1 MNSASGGNI
10 IYKFTGDSSGLEKT
24 TKNVNTGFKG
34 LTKSIVGANLV
45 TKGISKAFQIM
56 SQNMGTA
63 VRRFDTMKNFPNVMK
78 NLGIGTAESN
88 EAIKKLEKELQG
100 LPTSLDQGA
109 MAVQRFTS
117 KNGDVKKSTD
127 MFLGLNNALLAGGA
141 SSEVQASAM
150 EQISQAYAK
159 GKPDMVEWRSL
170 LSAMPAQAKQ
180 LGMAFGMSSE
190 ELGEALR
197 KGDISMDDFMAKV
210 MELNEKGAD
219 GFESF
224 AVQAKS
230 ATGGIQTAMTN
241 LRSRIVQGI
250 TAMLEGIEKGLA
262 KANLP
267 SIAEI
272 FDKLGT
278 AIKNAMKAA
287 APYIVSF
294 VKKLGEV
301 YQWAKKNEG
310 LVKTLAKV
318 VLALVGAL
326 SAISVV
332 TKIVSTLAP
341 LIKIFTTLFNV
352 IKTIISVVKVLSVV
366 FKALFALMAANPIV
380 LIIAG
385 IVALVAAFVTLWKKC
400 EAFRNFFI
408 NLWNGIKTFFMAVI
422 EGIKTYFVLRWTLI
436 KTTFTTIIN
445 AIKSVW
451 TSVWNGIKSIFT
463 TITNAIKNAFTNVVN
478 GIKTKINTI
487 KTFASNIISA
497 FTSLPGKMLNIGK
510 NIATGLW
517 NGIKGL
523 KDWVINKVKS
533 LGKSI
538 IKGLKNVLGIHSP
551 SKEFAII
558 GRYSVLGYTE
568 ALDNMRSDIQEQVQD
583 TFGLDPHLTG
593 SMNNHYSPN
602 VMVNNDINVST
613 DPLGQTVKKIKT
625 FSGGAK
631 NDYNYGM
638 GV

>member
-24 TKNVNTGFKG
+24 TKNANSGFKG
-34 LTKSIVGANLV
+34 LTKSIIGANLV

-63 VRRFDTMKNFPNVMK
+63 VKRFDTMKNFPNVMK
-78 NLGIGTAESN
+78 NLGIGTAESS
-88 EAIKKLEKELQG
+88 EAIKKLEKGLQG

-141 SSEVQASAM
+141 SSEVQASAL

-159 GKPDMVEWRSL
+159 GKPDMIEWRSL
-170 LSAMPAQAKQ
+170 LTAMPAQAKQ

-197 KGDISMDDFMAKV
+197 KGDISMDEFMAKV
-210 MELNEKGAD
+210 MELNENGVA

-224 AVQAKS
+224 SVQAKNS
-230 ATGGIQTAMTN
+230 TGGIQTSITN
-241 LRSRIVQGI
+241 LKSRIAAGI
-250 TAMLEGIEKGLA
+250 AEMISGIEKGLA

-272 FDKLGT
+272 IDKLGT
-278 AIKNAMKAA
+278 AIKNVLKAA
-287 APYIVSF
+287 APYIVAF
-294 VKKLGEV
+294 IGKLGEV
-301 YQWAKKNEG
+301 YQWAKKNEK

-318 VLALVGAL
+318 VLSLVGAL

-422 EGIKTYFVLRWTLI
+422 EGIKTYFVLRWTLMKI
-436 KTTFTTIIN
+436 AFTTIIN

-478 GIKTKINTI
+478 GIKSKINTI
-487 KTFASNIISA
+487 KTFASSIVSA

-517 NGIKGL
+517 NGISGL

-533 LGKSI
+533 MGKSI

>member
-24 TKNVNTGFKG
+24 TKNANTGFKG

-63 VRRFDTMKNFPNVMK
+63 VKRFDTMKNFPNVMK
-78 NLGIGTAESN
+78 NLGIGTAESS

-141 SSEVQASAM
+141 SSEVQASAL

-159 GKPDMVEWRSL
+159 GKPDMIEWRSL
-170 LSAMPAQAKQ
+170 LTAMPAQAKQ
-180 LGMAFGMSSE
+180 LGMAFGMSSD

-197 KGDISMDDFMAKV
+197 KGDISMDEFMAKI
-210 MELNEKGAD
+210 MELNENGVA

-224 AVQAKS
+224 SVQAKN
-230 ATGGIQTAMTN
+230 ATGGIQTSITN
-241 LRSRIVQGI
+241 LKSRVAAGI
-250 TAMLEGIEKGLA
+250 AEMLSGVEKGLA

-267 SIAEI
+267 SIAQI
-272 FDKLGT
+272 IDKLGT
-278 AIKNAMKAA
+278 AIKNVLKAA
-287 APYIVSF
+287 VPYIVAF
-294 VKKLGEV
+294 IGKLGEI
-301 YQWAKKNEG
+301 YQWAKKNEK

-400 EAFRNFFI
+400 EAFRNFWI
-408 NLWNGIKTFFMAVI
+408 NLWNGIKILFQATI
-422 EGIKTYFVLRWTLI
+422 EGIK
-436 KTTFTTIIN
+436 
-445 AIKSVW
+445 AIW
-451 TSVWNGIKSIFT
+451 NSVWNS
-463 TITNAIKNAFTNVVN
+463 IKNFFNNIIN
-478 GIKTKINTI
+478 GIKNGFTNMVNNIKSKITTI
-487 KTFASNIISA
+487 KNFASSIVSA
-497 FTSLPGKMLNIGK
+497 FTSLPGKMLSIGR

-517 NGIKGL
+517 NGINGL
-523 KDWVINKVKS
+523 KSWVINKVKS
-533 LGKSI
+533 MGKSI
-538 IKGLKNVLGIHSP
+538 ISGLKKVLGIHSP

>member
-24 TKNVNTGFKG
+24 TKNANSGFKG
-34 LTKSIVGANLV
+34 LTKSIIGANLV

-63 VRRFDTMKNFPNVMK
+63 VKRFDTMKNFPNVMK
-78 NLGIGTAESN
+78 NLGIGTAESS
-88 EAIKKLEKELQG
+88 EAIKKLEKGLQG

-141 SSEVQASAM
+141 SSEVQASAL

-159 GKPDMVEWRSL
+159 GKPDMIEWRSL
-170 LSAMPAQAKQ
+170 LTAIPAQAKQ

-210 MELNEKGAD
+210 MELNENGVA

-224 AVQAKS
+224 AVQAKNS
-230 ATGGIQTAMTN
+230 TGGIQTSITN
-241 LRSRIVQGI
+241 LKSRIAAGI
-250 TAMLEGIEKGLA
+250 AEMISGIEKGLA

-272 FDKLGT
+272 IDKLGT
-278 AIKNAMKAA
+278 AIKNVLKAA
-287 APYIVSF
+287 APYIVAF
-294 VKKLGEV
+294 IGKLGEI
-301 YQWAKKNEG
+301 YQWAKKNEK

-318 VLALVGAL
+318 VLSLVGAL

-400 EAFRNFFI
+400 EAFRNFWI
-408 NLWNGIKTFFMAVI
+408 GLWEGIKKAFMFVI
-422 EGIKTYFVLRWTLI
+422 EAIKTYFILRWTLM
-436 KTTFTTIIN
+436 KTAFTTIIN

-478 GIKTKINTI
+478 GIKSNINTI
-487 KTFASNIISA
+487 KTFASSIVSA
-497 FTSLPGKMLNIGK
+497 FTSLPGKMLSIGK

-517 NGIKGL
+517 NGISGL

-533 LGKSI
+533 MGKSI

-593 SMNNHYSPN
+593 SINNHYSPN

>member
-24 TKNVNTGFKG
+24 TKNANSGFKG

-63 VRRFDTMKNFPNVMK
+63 VKRFDTMKNFPNVMK
-78 NLGIGTAESN
+78 NLGIGTAESQQ
-88 EAIKKLEKELQG
+88 AISKLEKELQG

-141 SSEVQASAM
+141 SAEIQSSAL

-159 GKPDMVEWRSL
+159 GKPDMIEWRSL
-170 LSAMPAQAKQ
+170 LTAIPAQAKQ

-210 MELNEKGAD
+210 MELNENGVA

-224 AVQAKS
+224 SVQAKN
-230 ATGGIQTAMTN
+230 ATGGIQTSITN
-241 LRSRIVQGI
+241 LKSRIAAGI
-250 TAMLEGIEKGLA
+250 AEMLSGVEKGLA

-267 SIAEI
+267 SIAQI
-272 FDKLGT
+272 IDKLGT
-278 AIKNAMKAA
+278 AIKKVLKAA
-287 APYIVSF
+287 VPYIVAF
-294 VKKLGEV
+294 IGKLGEV
-301 YQWAKKNEG
+301 YQWAKKNEK

-400 EAFRNFFI
+400 EAFRNFWI
-408 NLWNGIKTFFMAVI
+408 NLWNGIKILFQATI
-422 EGIKTYFVLRWTLI
+422 EGIK
-436 KTTFTTIIN
+436 
-445 AIKSVW
+445 AIW
-451 TSVWNGIKSIFT
+451 NSVWNSIRNFFNN
-463 TITNAIKNAFTNVVN
+463 IIN
-478 GIKTKINTI
+478 GIKNGFTNMVNNIKSKITTI
-487 KTFASNIISA
+487 KNFASSIVSA
-497 FTSLPGKMLNIGK
+497 FTSLPGKMLSIGR

-517 NGIKGL
+517 NGISGL

-533 LGKSI
+533 MGKSI
-538 IKGLKNVLGIHSP
+538 ISGLKKVLGIHSP

>member
-10 IYKFTGDSSGLEKT
+10 IIKFLGDATGLEKT
-24 TKNVNTGFKG
+24 TKSTYSGFKG

-63 VRRFDTMKNFPNVMK
+63 VKRFDTMKNFPNVMK
-78 NLGIGTAESN
+78 NLGIGTADSQQ
-88 EAIKKLEKELQG
+88 AIKKLEKELQG

-109 MAVQRFTS
+109 LAVQRFTS

-159 GKPDMVEWRSL
+159 GKPDMIEWRSL
-170 LSAMPAQAKQ
+170 LTAMPAQAKQ
-180 LGMAFGMSSE
+180 LGMAFGMSSD

-197 KGDISMDDFMAKV
+197 KGDISMDEFMAKV
-210 MELNEKGAD
+210 MELNENGVA

-224 AVQAKS
+224 AVQAKNS
-230 ATGGIQTAMTN
+230 TGGIQTSITN
-241 LRSRIVQGI
+241 LKSRVAAGI
-250 TAMLEGIEKGLA
+250 AEMISGVEKGLV

-272 FDKLGT
+272 IDKLGT
-278 AIKNAMKAA
+278 AIKNVLKAA
-287 APYIVSF
+287 APYIVAF
-294 VKKLGEV
+294 IGKLGEI
-301 YQWAKKNEG
+301 YQWAKKNEK

-385 IVALVAAFVTLWKKC
+385 IVALVAAFVTLWNKC

-422 EGIKTYFVLRWTLI
+422 EGIKTTWT
-436 KTTFTTIIN
+436 N
-445 AIKSVW
+445 SW
-451 TSVWNGIKSIFT
+451 
-463 TITNAIKNAFTNVVN
+463 NAIKNFFNNIVNGIKNGFTNMVN
-478 GIKTKINTI
+478 NIKTKINNI
-487 KTFASNIISA
+487 KSFASSIVSA

>member
-10 IYKFTGDSSGLEKT
+10 IYKFLGDSSGLEKT
-24 TKNVNTGFKG
+24 TKNANSGFKG
-34 LTKSIVGANLV
+34 LTKSIIGANLV
-45 TKGISKAFQIM
+45 TKGISKAFQM
-56 SQNMGTA
+56 VSQNMGSA
-63 VRRFDTMKNFPNVMK
+63 VKRFDTMKNYPNVMK
-78 NLGIGTAESN
+78 NLGISAEESQKSIDKM
-88 EAIKKLEKELQG
+88 AEKLQG
-100 LPTSLDQGA
+100 LPTTLDQGA

-117 KNGDVKKSTD
+117 KNSDVKKSTD
-127 MFLGLNNALLAGGA
+127 MFLALNNALLAGGA
-141 SSEVQASAM
+141 SSEIQASAM

-159 GKPDMVEWRSL
+159 GKPDMVEWRSM

-180 LGMAFGMSSE
+180 LGMAFGMSSD

-197 KGDISMDDFMAKV
+197 KGDVSMDEFMAKV
-210 MELNEKGAD
+210 VELNEKGIA
-219 GFESF
+219 GFDNFE
-224 AVQAKS
+224 VQAKN
-230 ATGGIQTAMTN
+230 ATGGIQTSITN
-241 LRSRIVQGI
+241 LRSRVVQGI

-267 SIAEI
+267 SIAQI
-272 FDKLGT
+272 FDKLGS
-278 AIKNAMKAA
+278 IIRDAMKAA
-287 APYIVSF
+287 VPYIVAF
-294 VKKLGEV
+294 VKKLGEL
-301 YQWAKKNEG
+301 YQWAKKNEK

-318 VLALVGAL
+318 VLVLVGTF

-332 TKIVSTLAP
+332 AKVVSMLAP
-341 LIKIFTTLFNV
+341 LIKIFTTLFHV

-380 LIIAG
+380 LIIAAV
-385 IVALVAAFVTLWKKC
+385 VALIAIFVTLWKKC
-400 EAFRNFFI
+400 AWFRDF
-408 NLWNGIKTFFMAVI
+408 WYQMWVGIKALFQGTI
-422 EGIKTYFVLRWTLI
+422 EGIK
-436 KTTFTTIIN
+436 
-445 AIKSVW
+445 AIWNTVW
-451 TSVWNGIKSIFT
+451 TFMKNLFTGFITGIKNAWTTAWNGIKSIFT

-478 GIKTKINTI
+478 SIKTKINTI

-497 FTSLPGKMLNIGK
+497 FTSLPGKMLSIGK

-523 KDWVINKVKS
+523 KDWVVNKVKAM
-533 LGKSI
+533 GKSI
-538 IKGLKNVLGIHSP
+538 INGLKKVLGIHSP

>member
-10 IYKFTGDSSGLEKT
+10 IYKFLGDSSGLEKT
-24 TKNVNTGFKG
+24 TKNANTGFKG

-63 VRRFDTMKNFPNVMK
+63 VKRFDTMKNFPNVMK

-159 GKPDMVEWRSL
+159 GKPDMIEWRSL

-180 LGMAFGMSSE
+180 LGMAFGMSSD

-197 KGDISMDDFMAKV
+197 KGDISMDEFMDKV
-210 MELNEKGAD
+210 MELNTQGVA

-224 AVQAKS
+224 SVQAKN
-230 ATGGIQTAMTN
+230 ATGGIQTSMTN
-241 LRSRIVQGI
+241 LKSRVAAGI
-250 TAMLEGIEKGLA
+250 AEMISGVEKGLA

-272 FDKLGT
+272 VDKLGT
-278 AIKNAMKAA
+278 AIKNVLKAA
-287 APYIVSF
+287 APYIVAF
-294 VKKLGEV
+294 IGKLGEV

-310 LVKTLAKV
+310 LVKTLTKV

-352 IKTIISVVKVLSVV
+352 IKTIISVVKVVSVV

-385 IVALVAAFVTLWKKC
+385 IVALVAAFVTLWNKC

-408 NLWNGIKTFFMAVI
+408 NLWNGIKTIFTAVI
-422 EGIKTYFVLRWTLI
+422 EGIKTYFVTRWNLMKTSFVSIINGI
-436 KTTFTTIIN
+436 KTTWTNIWNT
-445 AIKSVW
+445 IKSFF
-451 TSVWNGIKSIFT
+451 TNIINGIKT
-463 TITNAIKNAFTNVVN
+463 GFTNMVN
-478 GIKTKINTI
+478 NIKTKINNI
-487 KTFASNIISA
+487 KNFASSIVNA
-497 FTSLPGKMLNIGK
+497 FKSLPGKLLNIGK
-510 NIATGLW
+510 DIAKGLW
-517 NGIKGL
+517 NGIKGM

>member
-1 MNSASGGNI
+1 MNSATGGNI
-10 IYKFTGDSSGLEKT
+10 IYKFKGDSSDLEKT
-24 TKNVNTGFKG
+24 TKNANSGFKG
-34 LTKSIVGANLV
+34 LTSSMVGANLI
-45 TKGISKAFQIM
+45 TKGISKAFSM
-56 SQNMGTA
+56 VSQNMGSA
-63 VRRFDTMKNFPNVMK
+63 VKRFDTMKNFPNVMK
-78 NLGIGTAESN
+78 NLGISTSDAQKS
-88 EAIKKLEKELQG
+88 IDKMSDKLTG
-100 LPTSLDQGA
+100 LPTTLDQGA

-117 KNGDVKKSTD
+117 KNSDVKKSTD
-127 MFLGLNNALLAGGA
+127 MFLSLNNALLAGGA
-141 SSEVQASAM
+141 SSEIQASAL

-180 LGMAFGMSSE
+180 LGMAFGMSSD

-197 KGDISMDDFMAKV
+197 KGDISMDQFMDKV
-210 MELNEKGAD
+210 MELNTQGVA

-224 AVQAKS
+224 EVQARN

-241 LRSRIVQGI
+241 LRSRTVQGI
-250 TAMLEGIEKGLA
+250 TAMIEGIENGLA

-278 AIKNAMKAA
+278 FIKEAMKSAV
-287 APYIVSF
+287 PYIVAF

-301 YQWAKKNEG
+301 YQWAKKNEK

-318 VLALVGAL
+318 VLVLVGAL

-352 IKTIISVVKVLSVV
+352 IKTIISVVKVVSVV

-385 IVALVAAFVTLWKKC
+385 IVALIAVFVTLWKKC
-400 EAFRNFFI
+400 EWFRNFWI
-408 NLWNGIKTFFMAVI
+408 GLWEGIKKAFMFVI
-422 EGIKTYFVLRWTLI
+422 EAIKTYFVLRWTLM
-436 KTTFTTIIN
+436 K
-445 AIKSVW
+445 
-451 TSVWNGIKSIFT
+451 G
-463 TITNAIKNAFTNVVN
+463 AFLAVVN
-478 GIKTKINTI
+478 GIKSAWTTVWNAI
-487 KTFASNIISA
+487 KTFFNNIVNGIKNGFTNMVNNIKAKINNIKSFASSIVGA
-497 FTSLPGKMLNIGK
+497 FTSLPGKMLSIGK

-523 KDWVINKVKS
+523 KDWVVNKVKAM
-533 LGKSI
+533 GKSI

-551 SKEFAII
+551 STEFAAI
-558 GRYSVLGYTE
+558 GRFSVLGYTE
-568 ALDNMRSDIQEQVQD
+568 TLDKMRGDIQEQVQD
-583 TFGLDPHLTG
+583 TFALSPQLTG
-593 SMNNHYSPN
+593 SMNNHYSPS